1 MAELIAS
8 GTTAANSADFTVLS
22 GSPVNISLHD
32 ADGVFSN
39 DVAATVFIKSSA
51 GVYRAVSGGNLS
63 AQRAELVIDGPGTY
77 RVTKYASVV
86 AFGVDKD

>member
-8 GTTAANSADFTVLS
+8 GTTPANSADFTVLA
-22 GSPVNISLHD
+22 GVPVTISLQD

-39 DVAATVFIKSSA
+39 DMAATIFIKSSA
-51 GVYRAVSGGNLS
+51 AVYRAVKGGNLTG
-63 AQRAELVIDGPGTY
+63 QTAELVIDGPGTY